1 MGWRQTEL
9 KPGEYEVKV
18 DGDKVTFK
26 QGKNV
31 IAVAAKV
38 ETNASKFSDTQM
50 DIKTEN
56 GQAKLKELDLGG
68 TKSKIMLTDAS
79 AVEARYPLTKS
90 DTYFAPDRSLK
101 EAQTRLRLLLP
112 ALRHPTF
119 HSHRPRSP
127 HIASHPC
134 LQR

>member
-1 MGWRQTEL
+1 MKMNKLMLGACVFSLGIAAAASSYHVKIVDSTWVGQTQL
-9 KPGEYEVKV
+9 KPGEYEVRV

-38 ETNASKFSDTQM
+38 ETNTSKFSDTQM

-79 AVEARYPLTKS
+79 PVEAAGTN
-90 DTYFAPDRSLK
+90 
-101 EAQTRLRLLLP
+101 
-112 ALRHPTF
+112 
-119 HSHRPRSP
+119 
-127 HIASHPC
+127 
-134 LQR
+134 

>member
-1 MGWRQTEL
+1 MKLNKLMLGACVFSLGIAAAASSYHVRIADPTWVGTTQL

-18 DGDKVTFK
+18 EGDKITFK

-31 IAVAAKV
+31 VAVGAKV

-79 AVEARYPLTKS
+79 PVEA
-90 DTYFAPDRSLK
+90 AG
-101 EAQTRLRLLLP
+101 TR
-112 ALRHPTF
+112 
-119 HSHRPRSP
+119 
-127 HIASHPC
+127 
-134 LQR
+134 

>member
-1 MGWRQTEL
+1 MKMNKLMLGACVFALGIATAASTYHVKIADPTWVGGTQL

-31 IAVAAKV
+31 IAVAAKI

-68 TKSKIMLTDAS
+68 TKSKIMVTDSA
-79 AVEARYPLTKS
+79 AVEAGG
-90 DTYFAPDRSLK
+90 
-101 EAQTRLRLLLP
+101 TR
-112 ALRHPTF
+112 
-119 HSHRPRSP
+119 
-127 HIASHPC
+127 
-134 LQR
+134 

>member
-1 MGWRQTEL
+1 MKMSKLLLGACVFALGIATAASTYHVKIADPTWVGGTQL
-9 KPGEYEVKV
+9 KPGEYDVKV

-31 IAVAAKV
+31 VAVAAKV
-38 ETNASKFSDTQM
+38 ETNATKYSDTQM

-79 AVEARYPLTKS
+79 AVEAGG
-90 DTYFAPDRSLK
+90 
-101 EAQTRLRLLLP
+101 TR
-112 ALRHPTF
+112 
-119 HSHRPRSP
+119 
-127 HIASHPC
+127 
-134 LQR
+134 